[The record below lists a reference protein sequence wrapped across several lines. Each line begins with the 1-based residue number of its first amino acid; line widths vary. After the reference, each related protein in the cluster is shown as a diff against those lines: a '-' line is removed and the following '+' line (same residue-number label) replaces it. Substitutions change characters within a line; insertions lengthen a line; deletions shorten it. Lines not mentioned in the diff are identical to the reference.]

1 MNIFTRPPSLAWAP
15 PPPWSTSKPM
25 ATMRRCSSVIWGR
38 CREDNIR
45 EAGAADTE
53 DSKEVTRLIMEA
65 VRLLPP
71 PDCRQHLDTELCDNE
86 TFGCSQWY
94 HYSQT
99 LVNFNNNQKL
109 AHFVQLFYSNPHK
122 PILSLSSP
130 KSPCEIPVILFCYR
144 QAKFT
149 LSMSIL
155 PPKINLDA
163 PRWDHI
169 HSDMYF
175 KQQRSSSKSPNA
187 LMSVCVKLEIK
198 LVSCS
203 SLNSPDNLTSNGQ
216 G

>member
-1 MNIFTRPPSLAWAP
+1 MNSFTRPPSLAWAP
-15 PPPWSTSKPM
+15 PPLWSTSRPM
-25 ATMRRCSSVIWGR
+25 ATMRRCSWVIWGR
-38 CREDNIR
+38 CREVG
-45 EAGAADTE
+45 EADME
-53 DSKEVTRLIMEA
+53 EVTREVIRLIMEA
-65 VRLLPP
+65 VRLLQR

-122 PILSLSSP
+122 PILSWSSP

-169 HSDMYF
+169 HNDIF
-175 KQQRSSSKSPNA
+175 LAAKKQF
-187 LMSVCVKLEIK
+187 
-198 LVSCS
+198 
-203 SLNSPDNLTSNGQ
+203 
-216 G
+216 